1 MSNLI
6 MEIKVCSIE
15 NCSNKMKAK
24 GLCKKHYSLYYFK
37 SEKGKEARKK
47 YAMSEKCK
55 EANKRYAKSE
65 KGREANCE
73 RVKKY
78 SKTEK
83 GKEAQRKTY
92 HKRRALKY
100 TSQVEN
106 FTNLEIFE
114 RDNWTCGLCGE
125 AIDKTLN
132 HPHPLSKSLDHI
144 IPISKGGNHSRENVQ
159 AAHLICNIR
168 KGNRAD

>member
-15 NCSNKMKAK
+15 NCSNKMIAK

-78 SKTEK
+78 SSTEK
-83 GKEAQRKTY
+83 GKEVSRKRNQ
-92 HKRRALKY
+92 KRRAQKR
-100 TSQVEN
+100 TSLTDN
-106 FTNLEIFE
+106 FFSREIFE
-114 RDNWTCGLCGE
+114 RDNWMCKICGE
-125 AIDKTLN
+125 PIFEELK
-132 HPHPLSKSLDHI
+132 HPHHFSASIDHI
-144 IPISKGGNHSRENVQ
+144 IPLSKGGAHTPENVQ